1 MLLGINYSSKSND
14 VNIVILLQEETTKV
28 SLDQCSQPQQAG
40 AIVVK
45 LRPVVDDL
53 TSYAI

>member
-1 MLLGINYSSKSND
+1 MLLGINYSSKNND
-14 VNIVILLQEETTKV
+14 VNIVILLQEETTKF
-28 SLDQCSQPQQAG
+28 SLDQRSQPQQAG

-45 LRPVVDDL
+45 LRPGVDDL